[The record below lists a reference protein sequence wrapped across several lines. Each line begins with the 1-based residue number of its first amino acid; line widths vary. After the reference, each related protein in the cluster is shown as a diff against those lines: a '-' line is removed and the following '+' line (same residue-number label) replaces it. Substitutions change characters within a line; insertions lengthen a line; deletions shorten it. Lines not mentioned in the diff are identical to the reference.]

1 MNYYDFVFAFFFFS
15 FCVLCHTFRS
25 IKVDVFIQWSNLFL
39 YKVSIYDLLSCSAF
53 DQRLDC
59 IRRRWNESTMK

>member
-1 MNYYDFVFAFFFFS
+1 MILFLLFFFL
-15 FCVLCHTFRS
+15 FCVLCHTLKV
-25 IKVDVFIQWSNLFL
+25 KVDVFIKWFNFFL